1 MASGKV
7 HPPATCNG
15 SKTEHPDPAE
25 EYGQEIHTKMCKKIA
40 QLTKV
45 IYSLN
50 MKNDELEASIHAI
63 KDSHKDEIDHIVTET
78 KEKINQY
85 KMKEQEELDL
95 KQRLQALEEAMEL
108 HKKLR
113 EEAIADLALYK
124 KEVEERDQRTE
135 IEHAEKIICLSKEM
149 LDMKTDFEKQL
160 QLMNQEA
167 DNLRKECTAYKKESL
182 DRKEKLNE
190 QHSLELQSL
199 LSEMKSLKT
208 ENQKIS
214 EECVQKTMKLQAN
227 CEKEKE
233 ALKKVLQQ
241 SVTETLKQWQQREL
255 EQRKSFQA
263 QEAALQQQ
271 VKKLE
276 LDIEAKSQKI
286 CELKKH
292 SHKMKDR
299 IQELETQLRESRH
312 DVLESNGAWKKTEE
326 ELTVAKERLMMQEH
340 EIQSKTEQVKT
351 VLNSQNE
358 AASEVVDLK
367 NQISQLQNASTK
379 HSQGK
384 KATEDSL
391 MLKQCLEE
399 HALEKEEMNL
409 RHEEEL
415 CKIKRQSDEE
425 KMRLKEQLVKGLEE
439 LVKKHTVEIKSV
451 QASMEAERRKLQKD
465 IQLQLEEFK
474 KQSENEI
481 QQHEKEREML
491 KGKLK
496 DSLLEVTRLEENLKQ
511 KQSTAGHKEMS
522 QSHSKKSRDR
532 LQQDLDR
539 ARCRILELQDQL
551 QREREKLKEHLTSTS
566 ARKEEKAS
574 ECKCAPKKDDQQ
586 PLPLEKKEMDMKA
599 LQEDWK
605 KQRHDLQSQIA
616 QLKQALEQ
624 QSSRSKEALRELTV
638 QTNKEKEKLF
648 QDLQESIKQS
658 QTVKVQLEATHQRAL
673 KNLEKS
679 KRQEIKEM
687 EERAKKERAESLRH
701 QNQSHR
707 LEMQT
712 LEEKAN
718 NELQAERDRVLKQ
731 QTAHLDSLRAEL
743 SEHQISC
750 SNQRKQIEELLNEL
764 KHLKGL
770 RKHQAKSNQGQTI
783 SLLDELNN
791 CQNEIS
797 VLKKE
802 NSLLKNSAELL
813 SAEIEIQK
821 QEAAKFHEKEERH
834 RRLLEEDL
842 KTKQKIEL
850 ESLRHD
856 HRKEM
861 QTMVSEFSS
870 SQAHLQAKIVS
881 LENEIKEMEEKPRK
895 REARPEDLQLIGR
908 LQEKLSERDQVIK
921 RLTEE
926 RKLQHTVPSGE
937 AHRNRSYSF
946 NPNQGNLTPTMK
958 KKKMDEAPIRVVSV
972 PNLVSYEKS
981 LANCEVIQKKNIRQ
995 IVKSP
1000 SLDPSPS
1007 RGRPCEQPLKPI
1019 DSRPI
1024 TRPPVNVVAKPSED
1038 QAQETKRPEW
1048 FTKYFS
1054 F

>member
-1 MASGKV
+1 MV
-7 HPPATCNG
+7 HPPATCND
-15 SKTEHPDPAE
+15 SKTEHQDPLE
-25 EYGQEIHTKMCKKIA
+25 EYSQEIHTKMCKKIA

-50 MKNDELEASIHAI
+50 MKNDELEANIHTI

-78 KEKINQY
+78 NEKINQY

-95 KQRLQALEEAMEL
+95 RQRLQALEEAMEL

-124 KEVEERDQRTE
+124 KQVEERDHRTE
-135 IEHAEKIICLSKEM
+135 IEHAEKIICLSSEM

-167 DNLRKECTAYKKESL
+167 DNLRKECTAYRKESL

-199 LSEMKSLKT
+199 LAEMKSLKT
-208 ENQKIS
+208 ENRKIS
-214 EECVQKTMKLQAN
+214 EECVQKTIKLQAN

-233 ALKKVLQQ
+233 ALKRVLQQ

-255 EQRKSFQA
+255 EQRKGFQA

-299 IQELETQLRESRH
+299 IQELETQLRETRH
-312 DVLESNGAWKKTEE
+312 EALETNDVLKKMEE

-340 EIQSKTEQVKT
+340 EIESKTEQVKT

-358 AASEVVDLK
+358 AVSEVVDLK
-367 NQISQLQNASTK
+367 NQISQLQNPCTKASR
-379 HSQGK
+379 GK
-384 KATEDSL
+384 KGADDSL

-425 KMRLKEQLVKGLEE
+425 KMRLKEQLVRGLEE
-439 LVKKHTVEIKSV
+439 LVKKHTAEIKSV
-451 QASMEAERRKLQKD
+451 QASMEAERRKLQQD

-481 QQHEKEREML
+481 QQQEKEKEIL

-496 DSLLEVTRLEENLKQ
+496 DSLLEVARLEDIVKQ
-511 KQSTAGHKEMS
+511 KQSTVGHKEMP
-522 QSHSKKSRDR
+522 QSHSKKARDR

-539 ARCRILELQDQL
+539 ARFRILELQDQL
-551 QREREKLKEHLTSTS
+551 QREREKLKEQLTSTS
-566 ARKEEKAS
+566 ARKEEKART

-586 PLPLEKKEMDMKA
+586 PLSPEKKDMDVKA

-616 QLKQALEQ
+616 QLKQTLEQ
-624 QSSRSKEALRELTV
+624 QGSRSKEALKELTV
-638 QTNKEKEKLF
+638 QTSKEKEKLF
-648 QDLQESIKQS
+648 QDLQGCIKQS
-658 QTVKVQLEATHQRAL
+658 QTVKAQLEATHQRAL

-679 KRQEIKEM
+679 KRQEIKEI
-687 EERAKKERAESLRH
+687 EERAKKERAECLRL
-701 QNQSHR
+701 QSQSHR
-707 LEMQT
+707 LEMKA

-718 NELQAERDRVLKQ
+718 IELQAERDCVLKQ
-731 QTAHLDSLRAEL
+731 QTALLDSLRAEL
-743 SEHQISC
+743 SEQQISC
-750 SNQRKQIEELLNEL
+750 SKQRKKIEELLNEL
-764 KHLKGL
+764 KHLQGL
-770 RKHQAKSNQGQTI
+770 RKQQEESSQSQMK
-783 SLLDELNN
+783 SLLGEVNN

-797 VLKKE
+797 ELKKE
-802 NSLLKNSAELL
+802 NSLLKDSADLL
-813 SAEIEIQK
+813 SAELEIQK
-821 QEAAKFHEKEERH
+821 KEAAHFHEKEERH
-834 RRLLEEDL
+834 RRLVEEDL
-842 KTKQKIEL
+842 KMKQKIEL
-850 ESLRHD
+850 DSLRQD

-921 RLTEE
+921 RLSEE
-926 RKLQHTVPSGE
+926 RKLKHAVPSGE

-946 NPNQGNLTPTMK
+946 SPNPGNLTPTMK
-958 KKKMDEAPIRVVSV
+958 KKKIDEAPLRVVSV

-981 LANCEVIQKKNIRQ
+981 FANCDIIQKKSIRQ

-1000 SLDPSPS
+1000 SLDQSPS
-1007 RGRPCEQPLKPI
+1007 RGRPCEQPLKPT
-1019 DSRPI
+1019 DSTPI